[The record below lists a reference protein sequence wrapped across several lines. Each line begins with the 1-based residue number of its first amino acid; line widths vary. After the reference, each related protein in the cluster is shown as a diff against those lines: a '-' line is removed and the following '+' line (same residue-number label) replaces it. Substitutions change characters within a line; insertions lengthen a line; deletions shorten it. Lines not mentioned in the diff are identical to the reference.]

1 MSKRDQN
8 RYIGIDHLH
17 DDLAGRSTRGGAVTI
32 FAQIVKVVVQLGTI
46 VILGR
51 LLNPHAFG
59 LIAMVAVV
67 LTFVEAFKDLGL
79 STATIQRQ
87 NITHG
92 DVSTLFW
99 VNASLGTVAALI
111 VFAAAPLLAWF
122 YGEPELT
129 GITRWLCLGFVL
141 GGLSTQHLAL
151 LRRQMKFSALA
162 FIQVG
167 AEIAGMSA
175 AVFAAYEGA
184 GYWSLVVQRLVWA
197 LLMLAGTW
205 AFCGWRPGPPMRLGK
220 VKELL
225 GFGGN
230 VTLSNLINYSTQ
242 NLDQVL
248 IGWYWGAAPLGLYDR
263 AHRFLLVP
271 INNLNTPLFAV
282 AMPALS
288 RLAGDAVRYR
298 RAYLMMIE
306 KLIMI
311 TMPGAALLIAIPDV
325 VVRVLFGEKW
335 LGAAPILGWLAIA
348 ALYQPVSYTC
358 SWLLMSQNRTGEM
371 PALGLIGSC
380 VTVLAVVLG
389 LPFGAVGVAAA
400 YALSGLCLRV
410 PFLFWVVGRRGPVS
424 SSDLYRAMMPAAVA
438 SALVLVAIWS
448 LRKLHIFAAM
458 TPLEMLFAT
467 GFIAMALALAAYLIL
482 PQGREAMR
490 DFRRLS
496 GFFLKRGANA

>member
-1 MSKRDQN
+1 
-8 RYIGIDHLH
+8 
-17 DDLAGRSTRGGAVTI
+17 
-32 FAQIVKVVVQLGTI
+32 
-46 VILGR
+46 
-51 LLNPHAFG
+51 
-59 LIAMVAVV
+59 
-67 LTFVEAFKDLGL
+67 
-79 STATIQRQ
+79 
-87 NITHG
+87 
-92 DVSTLFW
+92 
-99 VNASLGTVAALI
+99 
-111 VFAAAPLLAWF
+111 
-122 YGEPELT
+122 
-129 GITRWLCLGFVL
+129 
-141 GGLSTQHLAL
+141 
-151 LRRQMKFSALA
+151 
-162 FIQVG
+162 
-167 AEIAGMSA
+167 
-175 AVFAAYEGA
+175 
-184 GYWSLVVQRLVWA
+184 
-197 LLMLAGTW
+197 AGTW
-205 AFCGWRPGPPMRLGK
+205 ILCGWRPGPPMKLGK

-242 NLDQVL
+242 NLDQIL

-263 AHRFLLVP
+263 AHRLLLVP

-288 RLAGDAVRYR
+288 RLAGDTVRYR

-306 KLIMI
+306 KLIMV

-325 VVRVLFGEKW
+325 VVQVLFGDKW

-358 SWLLMSQNRTGEM
+358 SWLLMSQNRTREM

-380 VTVLAVVLG
+380 VTILAVVLG

-438 SALVLVAIWS
+438 SALVLVAIWL
-448 LRKLHIFAAM
+448 LRKLHLFAMM
-458 TPLEMLFAT
+458 TPLEMLLAN
-467 GFIAMALALAAYLIL
+467 GFLAMALALVSYLIL

-496 GFFLKRGANA
+496 GFFLKRRANA

>member
-1 MSKRDQN
+1 MPKRDPG
-8 RYIGIDHLH
+8 RYIEVDHLH

-32 FAQIVKVVVQLGTI
+32 SAQVVKVVVQLGTI

-51 LLNPHAFG
+51 LLDPHAFG

-67 LTFVEAFKDLGL
+67 LTFVDAFKDLGL
-79 STATIQRQ
+79 STATIQR
-87 NITHG
+87 NDISHS

-99 VNASLGTVAALI
+99 VNASLGIVAALI
-111 VFAAAPLLAWF
+111 VFAAAPLLSWF
-122 YGEPELT
+122 YGESELT
-129 GITRWLCLGFVL
+129 GITRWLCVGFVL

-167 AEIAGMSA
+167 AEVAGMCA
-175 AVFAAYEGA
+175 AIFAAYEGA
-184 GYWSLVVQRLVWA
+184 GYWALVVQRIVWA
-197 LLMLAGTW
+197 LLIFAGTW
-205 AFCGWRPGPPMRLGK
+205 GFCGWRPGLPGSIAK
-220 VKELL
+220 VKDLL

-248 IGWYWGAAPLGLYDR
+248 IGWYWGASPLGLYDR
-263 AHRFLLVP
+263 AHRLLLVP

-311 TMPGAALLIAIPDV
+311 TMPGAALLIALPDV
-325 VVRVLFGEKW
+325 VVQVLFGDKW
-335 LGAAPILGWLAIA
+335 LDAAPILGWLAIA

-358 SWLLMSQNRTGEM
+358 SWLLMSQNRTNEM
-371 PALGLIGSC
+371 PTLGLIGSC
-380 VTVLAVVLG
+380 VTVAAIVSG

-424 SSDLYRAMMPAAVA
+424 SSDLYHAMMPAAAA
-438 SALVLVAIWS
+438 SSLVLISVWS
-448 LRKLHIFAAM
+448 LRKLHVFAEM
-458 TPLEMLFAT
+458 TPLEMLLT
-467 GFIAMALALAAYLIL
+467 NGFLAMALALAVYMIL